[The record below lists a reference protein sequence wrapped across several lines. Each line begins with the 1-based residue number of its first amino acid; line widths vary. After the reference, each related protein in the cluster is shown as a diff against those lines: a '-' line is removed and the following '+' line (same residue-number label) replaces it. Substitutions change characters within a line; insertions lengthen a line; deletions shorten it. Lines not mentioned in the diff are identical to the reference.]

1 MDKLEAAF
9 QNALELAR
17 SEHYQ
22 GVLEVCLHGE
32 TVASHAFGLA
42 DRRYGVAHTRNT
54 RLGIASGTKGF
65 TALTVMRLVELGVL
79 RLDTAVVGFVGED
92 LPLVDPAV
100 SVAHLLAH
108 RSGIGDYLDEDTL
121 TDINDYI
128 MSVPVHQLAGSED
141 YLVELHGHPQTSP
154 PGACFAYN
162 NGGYVLLAL
171 VAERAVG
178 KPFHELVDQHVC
190 QPAGLSATGF
200 VRGDQLDETVAVG
213 YLEAEGLRTNVY
225 HLPVSG
231 SGDGGMVSTTGDI
244 MKLWGA
250 LFGGQ
255 VVAESTLKKMVA
267 PRSDATEQGL
277 RYGMGFWLAASG
289 PVVQLEGYDAG
300 ISFKTAYNPVNK
312 TGYALISNTSDGVWP
327 LARVLGAAL

>member
-1 MDKLEAAF
+1 L
-9 QNALELAR
+9 NW
-17 SEHYQ
+17 
-22 GVLEVCLHGE
+22 
-32 TVASHAFGLA
+32 
-42 DRRYGVAHTRNT
+42 
-54 RLGIASGTKGF
+54 
-65 TALTVMRLVELGVL
+65 VL
-79 RLDTAVVGFVGED
+79 RLDSAVVGLVGED

-100 SVAHLLAH
+100 TVEHLLAH

-121 TDINDYI
+121 ADINDYI
-128 MSVPVHQLAGSED
+128 ISVPVHQLAGSED
-141 YLVELHGHPQTSP
+141 YLVELNGHPQTSP
-154 PGACFAYN
+154 PGARFAYN

-171 VAERAVG
+171 VAERAAG

-200 VRGDQLDETVAVG
+200 VRGDQLDETVAAG

-225 HLPVSG
+225 HLPVCG

-244 MKLWGA
+244 MKFWGA

-267 PRSDATEQGL
+267 PRSNATDQGL

-327 LARVLGAAL
+327 LAGVLGAAL